1 MGIATALFAMAA
13 AAIVTAWAW
22 LGAAVQM
29 PPSPLASGEK
39 LYCVSY
45 TPFRGTQSPLG
56 PDIPVDPRQIDED
69 LAQLKH
75 ITDCVRTYSVDFGLD
90 RIAEIAKSHG
100 MKVLQG
106 LWLSNRPELS
116 RKQVATAIALANR
129 FPDVIAAV
137 IVGNE
142 VLLRGEMAAPAL
154 VRTIREVKAQVP
166 VPVTY
171 ADVWEFWLRHRDV
184 ATAVDFVTI
193 HILPYWEDFPIPARN
208 AASHVDAIRAQ
219 MVAAFPGK
227 DVFVGE
233 FGWPS
238 AGRMREGALPS
249 PVNQARTMHE
259 VLDHAK
265 RENYHVNLIEAYDQP
280 WKRQLEGTVGGHWGL
295 FDAYQ
300 RRAKFAWGGLVSN
313 HPHWRWQAAGG
324 VGLAAIVFATAL
336 GVRRRTALTTGSGW
350 WLRIAA
356 MAIASG
362 ILIGWTVANVPVESL
377 TVGDWLRSLAWAG
390 VALASPVI
398 GAAALASG
406 TTAPTFAQILGR
418 AAQRPRNALA
428 LALGVL
434 LIALAVLALQAA
446 LGLVFDPRYRDFLFA
461 PLTAATAPL
470 LLVIKR
476 KPAIK
481 AALLARWKR
490 HLQAPAAESAVAAT
504 LAASAVYIV
513 CNESFANW
521 QAVWLS
527 AALLALAF
535 TLLQAQDAPS

>member
-1 MGIATALFAMAA
+1 MGIATALFAVAA

-29 PPSPLASGEK
+29 PPSPLAAGEK

-45 TPFRGTQSPLG
+45 TPFRGSQSPLG

-90 RIAEIAKSHG
+90 QIAQIAKRHG

-116 RKQVATAIALANR
+116 RKQVETAIALANR

-142 VLLRGEMAAPAL
+142 VLLRGEMSAPDL

-208 AASHVDAIRAQ
+208 AAAHVDAIRAR

-227 DVFVGE
+227 EVFVGE

-259 VLDHAK
+259 VLDHAE
-265 RENYHVNLIEAYDQP
+265 RENYRVNLIEAYDQP

-300 RRAKFAWGGLVSN
+300 RQPKFGWGGLVSN
-313 HPHWRWQAAGG
+313 HPYWPWQAAGG
-324 VGLAAIVFATAL
+324 VGLAAVVFATAL
-336 GVRRRTALTTGSGW
+336 GVRRRTAVAAGSGW

-356 MAIASG
+356 MAIVSG
-362 ILIGWTVANVPVESL
+362 FLIGWTVANVPVESL

-390 VALASPVI
+390 AALASPVI

-406 TTAPTFAQILGR
+406 TSAPTFAQILGR
-418 AAQRPRNALA
+418 AAQRPRNPVA

-434 LIALAVLALQAA
+434 LIALAILAVQAA
-446 LGLVFDPRYRDFLFA
+446 LGLVFDPRYRDFPFA
-461 PLTAATAPL
+461 SLSGATAPL

-481 AALLARWKR
+481 GTLLARWKR

-504 LAASAVYIV
+504 LAASAVYIA

-527 AALLALAF
+527 AALIALAF
-535 TLLQAQDAPS
+535 TLLQAQDAPG

>member
-1 MGIATALFAMAA
+1 
-13 AAIVTAWAW
+13 
-22 LGAAVQM
+22 
-29 PPSPLASGEK
+29 
-39 LYCVSY
+39 
-45 TPFRGTQSPLG
+45 
-56 PDIPVDPRQIDED
+56 
-69 LAQLKH
+69 
-75 ITDCVRTYSVDFGLD
+75 
-90 RIAEIAKSHG
+90 
-100 MKVLQG
+100 
-106 LWLSNRPELS
+106 
-116 RKQVATAIALANR
+116 
-129 FPDVIAAV
+129 
-137 IVGNE
+137 
-142 VLLRGEMAAPAL
+142 
-154 VRTIREVKAQVP
+154 
-166 VPVTY
+166 
-171 ADVWEFWLRHRDV
+171 
-184 ATAVDFVTI
+184 
-193 HILPYWEDFPIPARN
+193 
-208 AASHVDAIRAQ
+208 
-219 MVAAFPGK
+219 
-227 DVFVGE
+227 
-233 FGWPS
+233 
-238 AGRMREGALPS
+238 LPS

-390 VALASPVI
+390 AALASPVI

-504 LAASAVYIV
+504 LAASAVYII

-521 QAVWLS
+521 QAVWFS

>member
-39 LYCVSY
+39 LHCVSY

-90 RIAEIAKSHG
+90 RIAEIAKRHG

-142 VLLRGEMAAPAL
+142 VLLRGEMAAPDL

-208 AASHVDAIRAQ
+208 AAAHVDAIRAQ

-249 PVNQARTMHE
+249 PVNQARTMHD

-265 RENYHVNLIEAYDQP
+265 RENYRVNLIEAYDQP

-300 RRAKFAWGGLVSN
+300 RRPKFAWGGLVSN
-313 HPHWRWQAAGG
+313 HPYWRWQAAGG
-324 VGLAAIVFATAL
+324 VGLAAVVFATAL
-336 GVRRRTALTTGSGW
+336 GVRRRTALTAGSGW

-356 MAIASG
+356 MAIVCG
-362 ILIGWTVANVPVESL
+362 IMIGWTVANVPVESL

-390 VALASPVI
+390 AALASPVI